1 MNESEIK
8 LIIIEEFENLGIV
21 IDQDQ
26 EDTDLSS
33 MEIDSITFVS
43 FIVALEERFGIQ
55 FPDEFLTME
64 TMNSLNGFAN
74 LIDKLLLS
82 NS

>member
-43 FIVALEERFGIQ
+43 FIVALEERFEIQ

>member
-26 EDTDLSS
+26 EDIDLSS